1 LLRSGRAHPHDEE
14 LFAFQ
19 TRNPRRSTRGN
30 RHEDHDAQGVVVLE
44 TRAEEKAAADL
55 ENSRGNQRP
64 RRVEFVKYDC
74 RGRASG
80 RKTMCGR
87 YILKTP
93 MDMLP
98 EPFGISDL

>member
-1 LLRSGRAHPHDEE
+1 M
-14 LFAFQ
+14 
-19 TRNPRRSTRGN
+19 
-30 RHEDHDAQGVVVLE
+30 VLE

-87 YILKTP
+87 YILKTS